1 MAGDSVSIERAM
13 TSELPFQIAVVVI
26 FLMSVLVTLYF
37 RIQAAASGEKISRKD
52 EGLLF
57 ALILRTLG
65 GGLFLSTFIWVI
77 SPQSLEWAAMP
88 MAPEVRWIG
97 AVSGAAC
104 SLLMF
109 WTLKSLGRN
118 LTDTVVTRATAT
130 LITTGP
136 YRWVRHPFYVT
147 AALLMT
153 SVTILAA
160 NFLIG
165 SISFFVLSM
174 LAIRTPKEEQKLI
187 EAFGQSY
194 RDYMTTTGRFFP
206 RLRGRH

>member
-1 MAGDSVSIERAM
+1 MS
-13 TSELPFQIAVVVI
+13 SELPFRIAVVVI
-26 FLMSVLVTLYF
+26 FLMSVIVTLYF
-37 RIQAAASGEKISRKD
+37 RIQAAASDEKISRRD

-57 ALILRTLG
+57 AVILRTLG
-65 GGLFLSTFIWVI
+65 IGLFASTVIWVI
-77 SPQSLEWAAMP
+77 SPQWLDWAAMP
-88 MAPEVRWIG
+88 LAPAVRWIS
-97 AVSGAAC
+97 AFSGAAC

-109 WTLKSLGRN
+109 WTLSSLGRN
-118 LTDTVVTRATAT
+118 LTDTVVTRKTAT

-165 SISFFVLSM
+165 TLSFLVLLM

-194 RDYMTTTGRFFP
+194 RDYMVTTGRFFP
-206 RLRGRH
+206 RL

>member
-1 MAGDSVSIERAM
+1 MN
-13 TSELPFQIAVVVI
+13 SEMPFRIAVVVI
-26 FLMSVLVTLYF
+26 FSMSMLVTLYF

-52 EGLLF
+52 EGFLF
-57 ALILRTLG
+57 AAILRTLG
-65 GGLFLSTFIWVI
+65 LGLFLSTVIWVI
-77 SPQSLEWAAMP
+77 TPQSIEWAAMP
-88 MAPEVRWIG
+88 LAPTVRWIG
-97 AVSGAAC
+97 AFSGAAC

-109 WTLKSLGRN
+109 WTLRSLGRN

-165 SISFFVLSM
+165 SISFFVLLM
-174 LAIRTPKEEQKLI
+174 LAIRTPQEEQKLI

-194 RDYMTTTGRFFP
+194 RDYIATTGRFFP
-206 RLRGRH
+206 RL

>member
-1 MAGDSVSIERAM
+1 MAGDSVSTESTMNTEI
-13 TSELPFQIAVVVI
+13 PFRIAVVVI

-37 RIQAAASGEKISRKD
+37 RIQAAASGERISRKD
-52 EGLLF
+52 EGFLF

-65 GGLFLSTFIWVI
+65 LGLFLSTVVWVI
-77 SPQSLEWAAMP
+77 SPQSLEWAAFP
-88 MAPEVRWIG
+88 LSPAVRWSG
-97 AVSGAAC
+97 AVSGVAC

-109 WTLKSLGRN
+109 WTLSSLGRN

-147 AALLMT
+147 AAVLMM

-160 NFLIG
+160 NLLIG
-165 SISFFVLSM
+165 SISFFVLLM
-174 LAIRTPKEEQKLI
+174 LAIRTPKEEEKLI

-194 RDYMTTTGRFFP
+194 RDYMRTTGRFFP
-206 RLRGRH
+206 RLHSGD